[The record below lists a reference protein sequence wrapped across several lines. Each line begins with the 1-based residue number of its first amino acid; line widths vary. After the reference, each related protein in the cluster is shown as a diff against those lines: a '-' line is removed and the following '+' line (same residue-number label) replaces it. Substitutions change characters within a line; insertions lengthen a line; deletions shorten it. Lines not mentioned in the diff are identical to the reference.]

1 MGLIMLITALIRRF
15 RQRRHRGQ
23 ARTRQ
28 AGAASAR

>member
-1 MGLIMLITALIRRF
+1 MGLIMLITALARRF
-15 RQRRHRGQ
+15 SQRRQRRQ

>member
-1 MGLIMLITALIRRF
+1 MGLIMLITALVRRF
-15 RQRRHRGQ
+15 SQHRQRKQ